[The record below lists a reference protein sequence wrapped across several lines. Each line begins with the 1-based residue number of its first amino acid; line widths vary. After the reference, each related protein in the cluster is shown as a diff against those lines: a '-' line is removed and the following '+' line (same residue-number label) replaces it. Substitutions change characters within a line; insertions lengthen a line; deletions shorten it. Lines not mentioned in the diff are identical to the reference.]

1 MKSVKK
7 NIHTGSDFSD
17 FLEEQGLEAEVSARA
32 AKRTF
37 IHQIE
42 KQMKK
47 TKTNKNQ
54 IRKLLGS
61 PTTTSRVFD
70 EDYTTLSLDTMSK
83 AASAIGCELRL
94 ALVPRKL
101 AK

>member
-1 MKSVKK
+1 MRKVKK
-7 NIHTGSDFSD
+7 NIHTGSDFND
-17 FLEEQGLEAEVSARA
+17 FLEEQGLDAEVSARA

-37 IHQIE
+37 VHQIE
-42 KQMKK
+42 LQMKK
-47 TKTNKNQ
+47 NKINKNK
-54 IRKLLGS
+54 IRTILGS

-70 EDYTTLSLDTMSK
+70 EQYTTLSLETMSK

-94 ALVPRKL
+94 SLVPRKL